1 MTRLRARR
9 RTALTETP
17 AETIARLEQECTQ
30 LRWERDMLVAQTT
43 DTTRLWLQLTET
55 AAECDT
61 LRAELTYL
69 QAERQG
75 PAPRTATPG
84 TDRLTWVTMAVGG
97 QVPDSRA
104 SVTGH

>member
-9 RTALTETP
+9 KTALTET
-17 AETIARLEQECTQ
+17 AETIARLEQECNH

-43 DTTRLWLQLTET
+43 DTARLWLQLTET

-61 LRAELTYL
+61 LRAQLTYL
-69 QAERQG
+69 QAEPQG

-84 TDRLTWVTMAVGG
+84 TDRLAWVTMAVGG
-97 QVPDSRA
+97 QVSDSRA

>member
-9 RTALTETP
+9 RTALTET
-17 AETIARLEQECTQ
+17 AETIARLEQECTH
-30 LRWERDMLVAQTT
+30 LRWERDKLAAQST
-43 DTTRLWLQLTET
+43 DVTGLWLQLTET

-61 LRAELTYL
+61 LRAELTRL

-84 TDRLTWVTMAVGG
+84 TDRLAWVTMAVGG